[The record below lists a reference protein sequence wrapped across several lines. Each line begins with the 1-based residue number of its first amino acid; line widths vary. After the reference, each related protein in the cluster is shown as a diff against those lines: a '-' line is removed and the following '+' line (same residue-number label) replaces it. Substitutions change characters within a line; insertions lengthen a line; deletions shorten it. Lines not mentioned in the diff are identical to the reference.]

1 MRIVKEISVEDFEG
15 WSGANDT
22 IEVIEKA
29 GKVDEFDALIEEL
42 YPDGLSETSLN
53 DLLRFDYEWI
63 YETLDI
69 TKSYK
74 VSVYDIEYDVDEDDE
89 IDQTKLPT
97 HLTIELEEVGLN
109 EEDLKDA
116 IVNAIEE
123 ETEAAVLLN
132 ITIMQELLNIQM

>member
-1 MRIVKEISVEDFEG
+1 MRIVKEISVENFEG

-29 GKVDEFDALIEEL
+29 GKVDEFDNLIEEL

-74 VSVYDIEYDVDEDDE
+74 VSVYNIEYDVDDDDE

-123 ETEAAVLLN
+123 ETEATVADYKYKVL
-132 ITIMQELLNIQM
+132 EEDYD

>member
-1 MRIVKEISVEDFEG
+1 MRIVKEISVENFEG

-29 GKVDEFDALIEEL
+29 GKVDEFDNLIEEL

-74 VSVYDIEYDVDEDDE
+74 VSVYNIEYDVDDDDE
-89 IDQTKLPT
+89 IDQTKLPKQRT
-97 HLTIELEEVGLN
+97 SELEEVGVN

-123 ETEAAVLLN
+123 ETEATVADYKYKVL
-132 ITIMQELLNIQM
+132 EEDYD

>member
-1 MRIVKEISVEDFEG
+1 MRIVKEISVENFEG

-29 GKVDEFDALIEEL
+29 GKVDEFDNLIEEL

-63 YETLDI
+63 YETLGI

-74 VSVYDIEYDVDEDDE
+74 VSVYNIEYDVDDDDE

-97 HLTIELEEVGLN
+97 HLTIELEEVGLT

-123 ETEAAVLLN
+123 ETEATVADYEYKVL
-132 ITIMQELLNIQM
+132 EEDYD

>member
-1 MRIVKEISVEDFEG
+1 MRIVKEISVENFEG

-29 GKVDEFDALIEEL
+29 GKVDEFDNLIEEL

-63 YETLDI
+63 YETLGI
-69 TKSYK
+69 TKYYK
-74 VSVYDIEYDVDEDDE
+74 VSVYDIEYDVDDDDE

-97 HLTIELEEVGLN
+97 HLTIELEEVGLTK
-109 EEDLKDA
+109 EDLKDA

-123 ETEAAVLLN
+123 ETEATVADYKYKVL
-132 ITIMQELLNIQM
+132 EEDYE

>member
-29 GKVDEFDALIEEL
+29 GKVDEFDNLIEEI

-63 YETLDI
+63 YETLEI

-74 VSVYDIEYDVDEDDE
+74 VSVYNIEYDVDDDDE

-97 HLTIELEEVGLN
+97 HLTIELEEVGLT

-123 ETEAAVLLN
+123 ETEATVADYEYKVL
-132 ITIMQELLNIQM
+132 EEDYD

>member
-29 GKVDEFDALIEEL
+29 GKVDEFDNLIEEL

-63 YETLDI
+63 YETLEI

-74 VSVYDIEYDVDEDDE
+74 VSVYDIEYDVDDDDE

-97 HLTIELEEVGLN
+97 HLTIELEEVGLT

-116 IVNAIEE
+116 IVTAIEE
-123 ETEAAVLLN
+123 ETEATVADYKYKVL
-132 ITIMQELLNIQM
+132 EEYYD

>member
-1 MRIVKEISVEDFEG
+1 MRIVKEISIEDFEG

-29 GKVDEFDALIEEL
+29 GKVDEFDNLIEEL

-63 YETLDI
+63 YETLEI

-74 VSVYDIEYDVDEDDE
+74 VSVYDIEYDVDDEED
-89 IDQTKLPT
+89 IDQPKLPT

-116 IVNAIEE
+116 ILTAIEE
-123 ETEAAVLLN
+123 ETEATVADYKYKVL
-132 ITIMQELLNIQM
+132 EEDYE

>member
-1 MRIVKEISVEDFEG
+1 MRIVKEISVENFEG

-29 GKVDEFDALIEEL
+29 GKVDEFDNLIEEL

-63 YETLDI
+63 YETLGI

-74 VSVYDIEYDVDEDDE
+74 VSVYDIEYDVDDDDE

-123 ETEAAVLLN
+123 ETEATVADYKYKVL
-132 ITIMQELLNIQM
+132 EEYYE

>member
-1 MRIVKEISVEDFEG
+1 MRIVKEISIEDFEG

-29 GKVDEFDALIEEL
+29 GKVDEFDNLIEEL

-74 VSVYDIEYDVDEDDE
+74 VSVYNIEYDVDDDDE

-123 ETEAAVLLN
+123 ETEATVADYEYKVL
-132 ITIMQELLNIQM
+132 EEYYD

>member
-29 GKVDEFDALIEEL
+29 GKVDEFDNLIEEL

-63 YETLDI
+63 YETLEI

-74 VSVYDIEYDVDEDDE
+74 VSVYNIEYDVDDDDE

-97 HLTIELEEVGLN
+97 HLTIELEEVGLT

-123 ETEAAVLLN
+123 ETEATVADYEYKVL
-132 ITIMQELLNIQM
+132 EEDYD

>member
-1 MRIVKEISVEDFEG
+1 MRIVKEISVENFEG

-29 GKVDEFDALIEEL
+29 GKVDEFDNLIEEL

-63 YETLDI
+63 YETLGI
-69 TKSYK
+69 TKYYK
-74 VSVYDIEYDVDEDDE
+74 VSVYNIEYDVDDDDE

-97 HLTIELEEVGLN
+97 HLTIELEEVGLT

-123 ETEAAVLLN
+123 ETEATVADYKYKVL
-132 ITIMQELLNIQM
+132 EEDYD

>member
-1 MRIVKEISVEDFEG
+1 MRIVKEISVENFEG

-29 GKVDEFDALIEEL
+29 GKVDEFDNLIEEL

-63 YETLDI
+63 YETLEI

-74 VSVYDIEYDVDEDDE
+74 VSVYDIEYDVDDDDE

-97 HLTIELEEVGLN
+97 HLTIELEEVGLT

-123 ETEAAVLLN
+123 ETEATVADYKYKVL
-132 ITIMQELLNIQM
+132 EEYYD

>member
-1 MRIVKEISVEDFEG
+1 MRIVKEISVENFEG

-29 GKVDEFDALIEEL
+29 GKVDEFDNLIEEL

-74 VSVYDIEYDVDEDDE
+74 VSVYDIEYDVDDDDE

-97 HLTIELEEVGLN
+97 HLTIELEEVGLT

-123 ETEAAVLLN
+123 ETEATVADYKYKVL
-132 ITIMQELLNIQM
+132 EEYYD

>member
-1 MRIVKEISVEDFEG
+1 MRIVKEISVENFEG

-29 GKVDEFDALIEEL
+29 GKVDEFDNLIEEL

-69 TKSYK
+69 TKYYK
-74 VSVYDIEYDVDEDDE
+74 VSVYDIEYDVDDDDE

-97 HLTIELEEVGLN
+97 HLTIELEEVGLTK
-109 EEDLKDA
+109 EDLQDA

-123 ETEAAVLLN
+123 ETEATVADYKYKVL
-132 ITIMQELLNIQM
+132 EEDYE

>member
-1 MRIVKEISVEDFEG
+1 MRIVNEISVENFEG

-29 GKVDEFDALIEEL
+29 GKVDEFDNLIEEL
-42 YPDGLSETSLN
+42 YPDGLSEVSLN

-63 YETLDI
+63 YETLGI

-74 VSVYDIEYDVDEDDE
+74 VSVYNIEYDVDDDDE

-97 HLTIELEEVGLN
+97 RLTIELEEVGLN

-123 ETEAAVLLN
+123 ETEATVADYEYKVL
-132 ITIMQELLNIQM
+132 EEDYD

>member
-29 GKVDEFDALIEEL
+29 GKVDEFDNLIEEL

-74 VSVYDIEYDVDEDDE
+74 VSVYDIEYDVDDDDE

-123 ETEAAVLLN
+123 ETEATVADYKYKVL
-132 ITIMQELLNIQM
+132 EEDYD

>member
-29 GKVDEFDALIEEL
+29 GKVDEFDNLIEEL

-74 VSVYDIEYDVDEDDE
+74 VSVYNIEYDVDDDDE

-97 HLTIELEEVGLN
+97 HLTIELEEVGLT

-123 ETEAAVLLN
+123 ETEVTVADYEYKVL
-132 ITIMQELLNIQM
+132 EEDYD

>member
-1 MRIVKEISVEDFEG
+1 MRIVKEISIEDFEG

-22 IEVIEKA
+22 IDVIEKA
-29 GKVDEFDALIEEL
+29 GKVDEFDNLIEEL

-63 YETLDI
+63 YETLEI

-74 VSVYDIEYDVDEDDE
+74 VSVYNIEYDVDDDDE

-97 HLTIELEEVGLN
+97 HLTIELEEVGLT

-123 ETEAAVLLN
+123 ETEATVADYEYKVL
-132 ITIMQELLNIQM
+132 EEDYD

>member
-1 MRIVKEISVEDFEG
+1 MRIVKEISIEDFEG

-29 GKVDEFDALIEEL
+29 GKVDEFDNLIEEL

-63 YETLDI
+63 YETLEI

-74 VSVYDIEYDVDEDDE
+74 VSVYNIEYDVDDDDE

-123 ETEAAVLLN
+123 ETEATVADYEYKVL
-132 ITIMQELLNIQM
+132 EEDYD

>member
-29 GKVDEFDALIEEL
+29 GKVDEFDNLIEEL

-74 VSVYDIEYDVDEDDE
+74 VSVYDIEYDVDDDDE

-97 HLTIELEEVGLN
+97 HLTIELEEVGLT

-123 ETEAAVLLN
+123 ETEATVADYKYKVL
-132 ITIMQELLNIQM
+132 EEYYD

>member
-29 GKVDEFDALIEEL
+29 GKVDEFDNLIEEL

-63 YETLDI
+63 YETLDV

-74 VSVYDIEYDVDEDDE
+74 VSVYDIEYDVDDDDE

-123 ETEAAVLLN
+123 ETEATVADYKYKVL
-132 ITIMQELLNIQM
+132 EEDYD

>member
-1 MRIVKEISVEDFEG
+1 MRIVKEISVENFEG
-15 WSGANDT
+15 WSGANYT

-29 GKVDEFDALIEEL
+29 GKVDEFDNLIEEL

-63 YETLDI
+63 YETLNI

-74 VSVYDIEYDVDEDDE
+74 VSVYNIEYDVDDDDE

-97 HLTIELEEVGLN
+97 RLTIELEEVGLN

-123 ETEAAVLLN
+123 ETEATVADYEYKVL
-132 ITIMQELLNIQM
+132 EEDYD

>member
-1 MRIVKEISVEDFEG
+1 MKIFREISVEDFEG

-29 GKVDEFDALIEEL
+29 GKVDEFDNLIEEL
-42 YPDGLSETSLN
+42 YPDGLSATSLN

-63 YETLDI
+63 YETLEI

-74 VSVYDIEYDVDEDDE
+74 VSVYDIEYDVDDDDE
-89 IDQTKLPT
+89 VDQTKLPT
-97 HLTIELEEVGLN
+97 HLTIELEEVGWT

-116 IVNAIEE
+116 IVNTIEE
-123 ETEAAVLLN
+123 ETEATVADYKYKVL
-132 ITIMQELLNIQM
+132 EEDYE

>member
-1 MRIVKEISVEDFEG
+1 MRIVKEISVENFEG

-29 GKVDEFDALIEEL
+29 GKVDEFDNLIEEL

-63 YETLDI
+63 YETLGI
-69 TKSYK
+69 TKYYK
-74 VSVYDIEYDVDEDDE
+74 VSVYNIEYDVDDDDE

-97 HLTIELEEVGLN
+97 HLTIELEEVGLT
-109 EEDLKDA
+109 EEDLKEA

-123 ETEAAVLLN
+123 ETEATVADYKYKVL
-132 ITIMQELLNIQM
+132 EEDYE

>member
-1 MRIVKEISVEDFEG
+1 MRIVKEISVENFEG

-29 GKVDEFDALIEEL
+29 GKVDEFDNLIEEL

-63 YETLDI
+63 YETLEI

-74 VSVYDIEYDVDEDDE
+74 VSVYDIEYDVDDDDE

-97 HLTIELEEVGLN
+97 HLTIELEEVGLT

-123 ETEAAVLLN
+123 ETEATVADYKYKVL
-132 ITIMQELLNIQM
+132 EEDYD

>member
-1 MRIVKEISVEDFEG
+1 MKIFREISVEDFEG

-29 GKVDEFDALIEEL
+29 GKVDEFDNLIEEL

-53 DLLRFDYEWI
+53 DLLRFDSEWI
-63 YETLDI
+63 YETLGI

-74 VSVYDIEYDVDEDDE
+74 VSVYDIEYDVDDDDE
-89 IDQTKLPT
+89 VDQTNLPT
-97 HLTIELEEVGLN
+97 HLTIELEEVGWT
-109 EEDLKDA
+109 EDDLKDA

-123 ETEAAVLLN
+123 ETEVTVADYKYKVL
-132 ITIMQELLNIQM
+132 EEDYE